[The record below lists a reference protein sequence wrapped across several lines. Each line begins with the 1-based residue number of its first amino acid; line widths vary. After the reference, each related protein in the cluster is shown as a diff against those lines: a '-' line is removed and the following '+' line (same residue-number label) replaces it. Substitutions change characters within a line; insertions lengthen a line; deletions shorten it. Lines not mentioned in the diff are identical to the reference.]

1 VEAAGSN
8 DFKVSAGPPQTA
20 LDFHDDTMRETRAK
34 GKENFIFNRPLK
46 IKKADGNFRPPLK
59 FPAAG
64 RLPG

>member
-1 VEAAGSN
+1 
-8 DFKVSAGPPQTA
+8 
-20 LDFHDDTMRETRAK
+20 MRETRAK

-59 FPAAG
+59 LPASG